1 MEAVVGIAVVVTA
14 VAAVADM
21 VQVVV
26 VVAAVAAM
34 VVAAEEAVVAVAVL
48 DSAAMTWTSTLA
60 SQVGIKPKG
69 SLSRRNS
76 TTKPTTSPLA
86 MPHFSTIFFV

>member
-34 VVAAEEAVVAVAVL
+34 VVVAEEAVVAVAVL

-60 SQVGIKPKG
+60 SQCH
-69 SLSRRNS
+69 
-76 TTKPTTSPLA
+76 TSQR
-86 MPHFSTIFFV
+86 FSSCEQRVRGRCRVHQAHP